1 MRSNKERHRRFVRA
15 RHRHRRFILAARGLR
30 AGAASTCYAGPMTKL
45 SGTIKKSD
53 LEGGH
58 WLLVTKDGAQY
69 QLEGAKGVKD
79 GAHVVVEGKVEK
91 AAFGIG
97 MTGPILKV
105 TKVTPADAKK

>member
-1 MRSNKERHRRFVRA
+1 
-15 RHRHRRFILAARGLR
+15 
-30 AGAASTCYAGPMTKL
+30 MTKL

-58 WLLVTKDGAQY
+58 WLLVTGDGEQY
-69 QLEGAKGVKD
+69 QLEGAKGIKD
-79 GAHVVVEGKVEK
+79 GEHVVVEGKVER

-105 TKVTPADAKK
+105 KKVTPATAATTAKKSPKR

>member
-1 MRSNKERHRRFVRA
+1 
-15 RHRHRRFILAARGLR
+15 
-30 AGAASTCYAGPMTKL
+30 MTKL

-58 WLLVTKDGAQY
+58 WLLVTGDGDQY
-69 QLEGAKGVKD
+69 QLDGAKGVKD
-79 GAHVVVEGKVEK
+79 GQKVVVEGKVEK

-105 TKVTPADAKK
+105 KTISPADAGKKKS

>member
-1 MRSNKERHRRFVRA
+1 
-15 RHRHRRFILAARGLR
+15 
-30 AGAASTCYAGPMTKL
+30 MTKL

-69 QLEGAKGVKD
+69 QLEGAKGIKD
-79 GAHVVVEGKVEK
+79 GEHVVVEGKVER
-91 AAFGIG
+91 AAMGIG

-105 TKVTPADAKK
+105 KKVMPAAKK

>member
-1 MRSNKERHRRFVRA
+1 
-15 RHRHRRFILAARGLR
+15 
-30 AGAASTCYAGPMTKL
+30 MTKL

-58 WLLVTKDGAQY
+58 WLLVTGSGEQY

-79 GAHVVVEGKVEK
+79 GEKVTVEGKVER

-105 TKVTPADAKK
+105 KKISPTRG